1 MSNSP
6 LELLLAFIKEH
17 PNTPLTINISINNY
31 SKNQIVNGSHN
42 HLILELNAE
51 KKKWGEL
58 C

>member
-51 KKKWGEL
+51 KKVG
-58 C
+58 